1 MHAAPTRTHVT
12 ETTVNPTP
20 RFTFTRHSRAIALG
34 ALLAL
39 AALVAPRAEAAPC
52 AGFNDVE
59 DTSSFCE
66 AVEWMRN
73 RAITLG
79 CDANAYCPSNAVNR
93 LAMAA
98 FMKRLGDALTPV
110 RLAVAEAPGAVD
122 LDAGIVACQTGDYA
136 VSGFP
141 RTAYADASFSAGAFA
156 NVSFAAD
163 LVVSNDGG
171 TSWSALHPTPN
182 RGSVTG
188 GFWSTLADIGARE
201 LAVGDT
207 VRFAIR
213 LSRGGSS
220 GTTDLGDSS
229 CQLRVLVHSRTG
241 TATPFDVSAAGPG
254 RR

>member
-1 MHAAPTRTHVT
+1 MHSVPTRTHFR
-12 ETTVNPTP
+12 ETPVNPTL
-20 RFTFTRHSRAIALG
+20 RSTFTCRSRAIALA

-39 AALVAPRAEAAPC
+39 AALVAPRAEAVPC
-52 AGFNDVE
+52 AGFTDVE
-59 DTSSFCE
+59 DTSPFCE

-79 CDANAYCPSNAVNR
+79 CGANTYCPSDAVSR

-110 RLAVAEAPGAVD
+110 RLSVAEASGAVD

-163 LVVSNDGG
+163 LVVSTDSGA
-171 TSWSALHPTPN
+171 SWSALHPTPN

-188 GFWSTLADIGARE
+188 GFWSTLADIGVRE

-213 LSRGGSS
+213 LSRGGGS
-220 GTTDLGDSS
+220 GTTNLGDSS